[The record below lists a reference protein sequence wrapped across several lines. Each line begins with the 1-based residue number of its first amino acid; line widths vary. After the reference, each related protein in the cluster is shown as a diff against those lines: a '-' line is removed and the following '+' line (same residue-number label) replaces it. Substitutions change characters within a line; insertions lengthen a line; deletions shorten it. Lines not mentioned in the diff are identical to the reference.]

1 MKTAD
6 ILKDLDET
14 TENFLKT
21 LSAFEPDQINIVPFE
36 GSWTAGQVAEH
47 ILKSEGGL
55 PETLLGPTNRDNR
68 DSGEKIAIIDSIFLD
83 FSTKLE
89 APSFI
94 IPSEG
99 PHDQR
104 QLLSGFANKR
114 AQIAAIAGTEDL
126 TLTCTSFRFPN
137 LGELTRLEWLSFI
150 IAHSKR
156 HTFQLRN
163 IFEKVTEKVES

>member
-1 MKTAD
+1 MKTTD

-14 TENFLKT
+14 THDFLKV
-21 LSAFEPDQINIVPFE
+21 LSAFEAEQVNIVPFE

-47 ILKSEGGL
+47 VLKSEAGL
-55 PETLLGPTNRDNR
+55 PDILLGPTAH
-68 DSGEKIAIIDSIFLD
+68 EKRASDEKVAIINSIFLD
-83 FSTKLE
+83 FSTKMQ

-99 PHDQR
+99 PHDQQ
-104 QLLSGFANKR
+104 QLLASFTKKR
-114 AQIAAIAGTEDL
+114 SQIAAVAGTEDL
-126 TLTCTSFRFPN
+126 TLTCMSFRFPN
-137 LGELTRLEWLSFI
+137 LGELTRVEWLSFI